1 MKYFIGRNKFSK
13 LSGIIFQCIVLFA
26 FNLPSSAQL
35 NTLNDSWR
43 WVRFTTDDGLPSN
56 RVFDITET
64 KNGIVWAATEFGA
77 AWYNGFYWQSIS
89 QKDGLPERIP
99 SAIVSDGKDSLYV
112 LISGQ
117 LYYGDLKGFGKIPII
132 MSGAEKKVTS
142 IAFVNNELI
151 LTVDEKVFILQNNS
165 AKPFTHSSI
174 DIKNQKVFMVHQ
186 TRFSTWLNTSSGLY
200 RWENNNWNLKLEAP
214 SQSIA
219 IKYLAEDCL
228 GNGVASIIGPRSHY
242 GIWEWT
248 TNSNLTKNPKDGIEN
263 VLALDVGPEG
273 NAIMAKEPE
282 VVKVSQNRSWPSLQ
296 FIPPQLKN
304 SHLLK
309 FRNNGD
315 LWVGT
320 ELGLYLHRVTSK
332 RWEVWKFPQFDPKN
346 NINEIIR
353 TKDGSIWIATGN
365 GIVIRKPNGTNQTVE
380 NIYHTKLG
388 TLTGL
393 IEDKKGHVWISS
405 GLSFEGAFRWD
416 GHRWKYFGPKDGLD
430 CGYIHK
436 IKKDKK
442 GNLWFLGI
450 SRKNFRYNN
459 IDNDPG
465 AYIYENGKFFHWGT
479 KHGLIN
485 GRVYSF
491 AEGLDG
497 SFWFATG
504 GGISRWKPGASISS
518 PGTWKH
524 WTEKEGLRENR
535 IFVLTIDNKN
545 KIWFGDQTFGIGSI
559 EGDTIKYLTT
569 SDGLI
574 SNAIWDIRIDEKNR
588 IWIAARGGIGLF
600 MNGTWFNIGLNDGLS
615 NARIWPLLPLENKLY
630 IGTSGGGVEILNFED
645 IQTTPPIVNILGPV
659 TRGNTM
665 YAHCKAFS
673 FWGEQVSTN
682 IEIRYKIDNNEWTPW
697 RRLRQIIEPNLSS
710 GSHTLTIQSKGLLGN
725 FRTDIKSVSFS
736 IEPPLFLRPFFY
748 VPLSALSLGLLV
760 FGFIYF
766 KKKREQDVI
775 LKKSEL
781 RYRNLFETANDA
793 IIIFEPDNE
802 TVLEVNKKA
811 IDLYGFT
818 REEFIGMSLK
828 SISRD
833 VKRGEEQI
841 RQTLQ
846 DRSSPVFEIKHLKKN
861 GDEIDILINASVI
874 DYDGQQAILSLNRD
888 ITELKQAEATLRLLA
903 QTVASAQDCVSIT
916 DLDGTILFVN
926 DAFAQT
932 HGYTPEELHSKN
944 ISIIH
949 SPATPHEIADQIRP
963 STLEGGWYGEI
974 SHQRKD
980 GTEFPVELWSSVV
993 YDEQNKPVAIV
1004 GVARDISD
1012 RRRYEIDRERL
1023 IHELKEALSEV
1034 KMLTGLLPICSNCKK
1049 IRDDGG
1055 YWTQVETYIAKHTD
1069 ATFTHGLCPDC
1080 TKELFP
1086 DIYKRMKEN
1095 GTTF

>member
-1 MKYFIGRNKFSK
+1 M
-13 LSGIIFQCIVLFA
+13 
-26 FNLPSSAQL
+26 
-35 NTLNDSWR
+35 
-43 WVRFTTDDGLPSN
+43 
-56 RVFDITET
+56 FDITET

-165 AKPFTHSSI
+165 VKPFTHSSI

-200 RWENNNWNLKLEAP
+200 RWENNKWNLKLEAP

-248 TNSNLTKNPKDGIEN
+248 TNSNLTKNLKEGIEN
-263 VLALDVGPEG
+263 VLALDIGPEG

-365 GIVIRKPNGTNQTVE
+365 GIVIRKPNGTNQTIE

-405 GLSFEGAFRWD
+405 GLSFEGAFLW
-416 GHRWKYFGPKDGLD
+416 
-430 CGYIHK
+430 

-450 SRKNFRYNN
+450 SRKDFRYNN

-465 AYIYENGKFFHWGT
+465 AYIYENGKFLHWGT

-504 GGISRWKPGASISS
+504 GGISRWKPDASISS

-524 WTEKEGLRENR
+524 WTEKEGLREDR

-673 FWGEQVSTN
+673 FWGEQVSEN

-697 RRLRQIIEPNLSS
+697 RRIRQIIEPNLSS

-748 VPLSALSLGLLV
+748 VPLGALSLGLLV
-760 FGFIYF
+760 FGFIY
-766 KKKREQDVI
+766 
-775 LKKSEL
+775 
-781 RYRNLFETANDA
+781 
-793 IIIFEPDNE
+793 
-802 TVLEVNKKA
+802 
-811 IDLYGFT
+811 
-818 REEFIGMSLK
+818 FIGMSLK

-841 RQTLQ
+841 RQILQ
-846 DRSSPVFEIKHLKKN
+846 DRSSPVFETKHLKKN

-949 SPATPHEIADQIRP
+949 SPATPNEIADQIRL

-1080 TKELFP
+1080 IKELFP
-1086 DIYKRMKEN
+1086 DVYKRMKEN